1 MSSSQGCTTR
11 TTAAILSSFSSCGFG
26 SGGGPSV
33 RHTWQIQV
41 VAPISG
47 VPPSAFLAQ
56 QPGPTPQ
63 LHSSHVMRRF
73 GRRSQ
78 LHRQRHSTDSNGS
91 GVDIE
96 ASTVVLA
103 CPSSRRRSIHQK
115 SMLIIRT
122 AKVIAATSAAEEAPA
137 APGSVMSTVEPR
149 QLRRTISSVSQSL
162 LLLLLLLPLQG
173 HAGGHYPG
181 LRWCEREAF
190 THQRGW
196 PIPPLIERQAHRT
209 VPSTRDRGPL
219 NDLKRTQVR
228 RMRPAARPC

>member
-103 CPSSRRRSIHQK
+103 CRSRRRSIHQ

-122 AKVIAATSAAEEAPA
+122 AKVIAATSAAEAPA
-137 APGSVMSTVEPR
+137 APGSVISTVAAGGEGPRVEPR

-162 LLLLLLLPLQG
+162 SLPHVGRLHFQ
-173 HAGGHYPG
+173 
-181 LRWCEREAF
+181 
-190 THQRGW
+190 
-196 PIPPLIERQAHRT
+196 
-209 VPSTRDRGPL
+209 
-219 NDLKRTQVR
+219 
-228 RMRPAARPC
+228 

>member
-103 CPSSRRRSIHQK
+103 CPSSRRRSLHQK

-122 AKVIAATSAAEEAPA
+122 AKVIAATSAAEAPA
-137 APGSVMSTVEPR
+137 APGSVISTVAAGGEGPRVEPR

-162 LLLLLLLPLQG
+162 SLPHVGRLHFQRSRMALKTG
-173 HAGGHYPG
+173 STAVFPMAGNTLKYI
-181 LRWCEREAF
+181 A
-190 THQRGW
+190 
-196 PIPPLIERQAHRT
+196 PP
-209 VPSTRDRGPL
+209 S
-219 NDLKRTQVR
+219 
-228 RMRPAARPC
+228 PA